1 MVPRRLWLGAT
12 LLSAVLATEVLAQNP
27 PPGGGG
33 GLPPGFKMPSRE
45 EIRAQVQAVVAAS
58 DEETIEIEGVIKI
71 KYKKVPTDPNEV
83 AKALGKQMTGG
94 QALPPGA
101 EGMIKQ
107 FEPMIAEVLNES
119 LGDIGKLEAKVELKL
134 KSKRIP
140 VGEWK
145 IGLQVEGER
154 PVALLITGDELNGGK
169 PVELRLK
176 TRAVDPQPHLKIEF
190 KTPKDMPAGNE
201 KFDLQLTFMRFE
213 AKGKT
218 KVERAAAGAAPAAGG
233 DKEDKDDKEEP
244 ATPPATPPAG
254 GGKP

>member
-12 LLSAVLATEVLAQNP
+12 LLSAVLATPVLAQNP
-27 PPGGGG
+27 PP

-58 DEETIEIEGVIKI
+58 EEETVEIEGVIKI
-71 KYKKVPTDPNEV
+71 TYKKVPTDPNEV

-145 IGLQVEGER
+145 IGLQFEGER

-176 TRAVDPQPHLKIEF
+176 TRAVDPQPHLKIEI

-218 KVERAAAGAAPAAGG
+218 KVERAAAGGAPAPAAGG
-233 DKEDKDDKEEP
+233 DKDDDKDEPKEP

-254 GGKP
+254 GKP

>member
-12 LLSAVLATEVLAQNP
+12 LLSAVLATPLLAQNP
-27 PPGGGG
+27 PP

-45 EIRAQVQAVVAAS
+45 EIRAQVQTVVANS
-58 DEETIEIEGVIKI
+58 PEEVVEIDGVIKI
-71 KYKKVPTDPNEV
+71 TYKKVPTDPNEV

-101 EGMIKQ
+101 EDMIKQ

-145 IGLQVEGER
+145 IGLQFEGER
-154 PVALLITGDELNGGK
+154 PTALLITGDELNGGK

-176 TRAVDPQPHLKIEF
+176 TRAVDPQPALKIEI
-190 KTPKDMPAGNE
+190 KTPKDMAAGSE

-218 KVERAAAGAAPAAGG
+218 KVERAAGGAAPAAGG
-233 DKEDKDDKEEP
+233 DKEKEEKEEKEEP

-254 GGKP
+254 GKP